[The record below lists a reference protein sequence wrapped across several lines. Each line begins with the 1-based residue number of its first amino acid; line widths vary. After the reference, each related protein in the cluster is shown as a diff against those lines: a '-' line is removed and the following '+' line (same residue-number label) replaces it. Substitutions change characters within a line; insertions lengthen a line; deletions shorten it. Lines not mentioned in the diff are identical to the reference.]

1 MPKATQSAEG
11 QERSERDLTNKELA
25 MRLGGAAALSAGA
38 YDAGKGGLERLVGAQ
53 RLYHGTSDAAA
64 DAIRRMGLLANK
76 GGNPMGGSAA
86 IGSKKF
92 VDASTGRIHVAKG
105 FLHRLVTSPH
115 AALAQARANN
125 PNLSPQDAMKAYFGG
140 MFFPSGG
147 TVVEATIPFETF
159 KKHFEQDPDQVKD
172 VAFRS
177 FRDIRPEE
185 MGGGIGAILRGR
197 SENIGKYLRENP
209 DRALRGLGLAAL
221 AAGGAYGATQLARPA
236 VSNLIS
242 RLRGPQPAGIEA
254 ASNSSRTSKEK
265 AAEEIAKIASA
276 QTFARYGLFPV
287 ADGPTWT
294 EAYAKI

>member
-1 MPKATQSAEG
+1 MPKAPQSAKG
-11 QERSERDLTNKELA
+11 QERPQRNLTPEELG
-25 MRLGGAAALSAGA
+25 MHLGGAAVLSAGA
-38 YDAGKGGLERLVGAQ
+38 YEAGKGGLERLVGAQ
-53 RLYHGTSDAAA
+53 RLYHGTSNAAA
-64 DAIRRMGLLANK
+64 DAIRRMGLLASK

-86 IGSKKF
+86 VGNEHFINESK
-92 VDASTGRIHVAKG
+92 GRIHVAKSL
-105 FLHRLVTSPH
+105 FHRLVTGPH
-115 AALAQARANN
+115 AALAEARAKNK
-125 PNLSPQDAMKAYFGG
+125 NLSKAEAIEAFTRGL
-140 MFFPSGG
+140 FVPSGS
-147 TVVEATIPFETF
+147 VVEATIPFETF

-236 VSNLIS
+236 VSNLIA

-254 ASNSSRTSKEK
+254 ASKSSRTSKEK

-276 QTFARYGLFPV
+276 QTFARYGLSPSQT
-287 ADGPTWT
+287 ALLGM
-294 EAYAKI
+294 